1 MIPQI
6 TAFDP
11 RLVTLLLTNPAGIF
25 DLLDPAFILF
35 SVKTLLLIL
44 TAAYFFFC
52 LVIFVQIRR
61 LENWL
66 PHLKRYSFSLVMVI
80 QLIMVAIGWLVAF
93 FIL

>member
-11 RLVTLLLTNPAGIF
+11 RLVTLLLTNPSGIF
-25 DLLDPAFILF
+25 HVLDPALVLL
-35 SVKTLLLIL
+35 SAKVLLLTI

-52 LVIFVQIRR
+52 LIIFIQIRR
-61 LENWL
+61 LESWL
-66 PHLKRYSFSLVMVI
+66 PHLKRYSFSVIMVI
-80 QLIMVAIGWLVAF
+80 QLAMVAIGWLAAF